1 MKFGLENISKLCAAL
16 DHPERAF
23 ASIIVAGT
31 NGKGSV
37 TAMVHRGLRAAG
49 HHAARYTSPHLE
61 RLEERFVIDDG
72 EVDRE
77 ALRGAIDRVRGAI
90 EQLQQSGGLE
100 APPTFFEC
108 ATAAAFDLFREAGV
122 RIAVLEVGLGGRLDA
137 TNVVQPLI
145 AVITT
150 IGLDHQAQLGNTL
163 ESVAFEKAGVV
174 KPGIPVVIGD
184 LPVEA
189 QQVVEEV
196 CRERQATLIRASSCG
211 ANAVLARTTP
221 LALAGRHQRHNAQ
234 VAACVLGEIDRL
246 GFPVGAGAIAT
257 ALSDVRWPGRLER
270 FSLGGTEIL
279 LDAAHNPDGAAALA
293 EFLAGSEWRDATLVF
308 AAMQDKAAAAMLA
321 PLAAICPTVICTA
334 PPIPRAMPAN
344 ALAEVARAV
353 PGARWSVKTAADPDA
368 AITMAVADS
377 ARVVVAGSIFLTGP
391 VRGIL
396 RARQPRPPA

>member
-16 DHPERAF
+16 DHPEQAF

-49 HHAARYTSPHLE
+49 HRAARYTSPHLE
-61 RLEERFVIDDG
+61 RLEERFVIDDD
-72 EVDRE
+72 EVDTE
-77 ALRGAIDRVRGAI
+77 ALRRAIDRVRGAI
-90 EQLQQSGGLE
+90 EHLQQSGALE

-137 TNVVQPLI
+137 TNVVQPI
-145 AVITT
+145 VAVITS

-163 ESVAFEKAGVV
+163 ESVAFEKAGVI

-184 LPVEA
+184 LPIEA
-189 QQVVEEV
+189 QRVVGDV
-196 CRERQATLIRASSCG
+196 CVERQARLIRASSCG
-211 ANAVLARTTP
+211 ASAALARTTP
-221 LALAGRHQRHNAQ
+221 LALDGRHQQHNAV

-246 GFPVGAGAIAT
+246 GYPVNAGAIAT
-257 ALSDVRWPGRLER
+257 ALGDVHWPGRLEQ
-270 FSLGGTEIL
+270 FSVGGTGFL

-293 EFLAGSEWRDATLVF
+293 EYLAGSEWRDATLVF
-308 AAMQDKAAAAMLA
+308 AAMQDKAAGEMLS
-321 PLAAICPTVICTA
+321 PLAAVCPTVICTA
-334 PPIPRAMPAN
+334 PPTPRAMSAD
-344 ALAEVARAV
+344 ALAGIASTV
-353 PGARWSVKTAADPDA
+353 PGARWTVKTAADPDA
-368 AITMAVADS
+368 AITMAAGDS
-377 ARVVVAGSIFLTGP
+377 ARVVVAGSIFLIGP

-396 RARQPRPPA
+396 RARQPRRPA